1 MTDGETDMCVLST
14 ILGGIDWGCRTVLV
28 ADGVCSA
35 SDEAHNAM
43 LSLFSKRY
51 SQHVETAKIA
61 ELIDRLSG

>member
-1 MTDGETDMCVLST
+1 M
-14 ILGGIDWGCRTVLV
+14 LV

-35 SDEAHNAM
+35 SDEAHNAI

-61 ELIDRLSG
+61 ELIDRLLG

>member
-1 MTDGETDMCVLST
+1 
-14 ILGGIDWGCRTVLV
+14 VLV